1 MKKELILRILFL
13 LFWTSS
19 LFAQIPINGFCKL
32 TEFSVKPN
40 YSSIV
45 AVDYN
50 SDGYRDL
57 VFYNPTL
64 NNYSTL
70 TSDSRSS
77 FGKASEKYSSFS
89 LAVIHPYFNDKSSKR
104 FIALSRKTREAG
116 IVTFSRTGSL
126 ITNSKIKFD
135 GYAST
140 IDVGKVEEG
149 IPSNVLCAGA
159 GMDGLVLAKE
169 RSRRLNEDDR
179 IKGKIFSAAVFI
191 DLNYDGY
198 EDIAAIDLV
207 SNSIVFYNNDEAG
220 SFEESRSIGL
230 GSEVSEF
237 RALDFNSD
245 RFTDLAFIKNNN
257 LEILLGDSVSSFQR
271 KFHFATEQGV
281 SKYTILDFNGDGF
294 NDVAFINQSGSK
306 LFISFAKGN
315 NSFYSPVCYI
325 SKQNL
330 SDVTSYVDR
339 GGRKLA
345 AVSSTGASYLISSLS
360 MHDETFNIAL
370 LEGAAT
376 IQAFDY
382 NRDGFKELAFI
393 DAGSNTMKIGLS
405 ERRNLLR
412 SYFTFN
418 LSTIPNQFIIDDT
431 KKNVTTFICYRKGEK
446 SLEVLRYNFENNRT
460 SKQIIYTTD
469 PIREVKF
476 SSDRLK
482 DRINICA
489 MTLKNKIL
497 SLQEFEMRNFTSRF
511 VEKRQ
516 VAANVEDATFNYS
529 VYKDVYAL
537 IRLGRNVDLVKIVF
551 DKKEIERTSRLTF
564 EIPENETIES
574 KMISV
579 DELIG
584 RTKPAAALLS
594 FSKKSVLYYFRK
606 EKNIRMEIKE
616 RLQTSLPVKY
626 IIDGENVLF
635 LSYSNQ
641 TKKFWEMKPA
651 ARSAKAIAPIETNGI
666 NDYFVATLHG
676 KNKYLIYS
684 SGNTNSITIKKY
696 L

>member
-57 VFYNPTL
+57 VVYNPTL

-70 TSDSRSS
+70 TADSRSS
-77 FGKASEKYSSFS
+77 FTRASEKYSSFS
-89 LAVIHPYFNDKSSKR
+89 LAMIHPYANDNSGKK
-104 FIALSRKTREAG
+104 FLALSRKTREAG
-116 IVTFSRTGSL
+116 IVTFSRSGS
-126 ITNSKIKFD
+126 ISINSKIKFD
-135 GYAST
+135 GFAST
-140 IDVGKVEEG
+140 IDVSKVEG
-149 IPSNVLCAGA
+149 SVASIVLCSGS
-159 GMDGLVLAKE
+159 GIDGLVLAKE
-169 RSRRLNEDDR
+169 KNRRLIESER
-179 IKGKIFSAAVFI
+179 IKGKIFSTAVFI

-198 EDIAAIDLV
+198 EDIAAVDLI
-207 SNSIVFYNNDEAG
+207 SNSIVFYNNDETG

-237 RALDFNSD
+237 RALDFNYD

-257 LEILLGDSVSSFQR
+257 LEILLGDSVSSFQKR
-271 KFHFATEQGV
+271 FRFTAGQGV
-281 SKYTILDFNGDGF
+281 SKYAVLDFNGDGF
-294 NDVAFINQSGSK
+294 NDVAFINESSSK
-306 LFISFAKGN
+306 MFVSFAKGN

-330 SDVTSYVDR
+330 CDITSYVDR

-345 AVSSTGASYLISSLS
+345 AVSLEGNVYLISSLS
-360 MHDETFNIAL
+360 MHDENFNLAL
-370 LEGAAT
+370 QEGAAAL
-376 IQAFDY
+376 QVFDY

-405 ERRNLLR
+405 ERRNMMR
-412 SYFTFN
+412 TYFSLN
-418 LSTIPNQFIIDDT
+418 LSTTPNQLIIDDS
-431 KKNVTTFICYRKGEK
+431 KKNIATFICYKKGEK
-446 SLEVLRYNFENNRT
+446 AIEVLRYNFENNRM
-460 SKQIIYTTD
+460 SKQIIYASD

-482 DRINICA
+482 DRITVCA
-489 MTLKNKIL
+489 LTLQNKIL
-497 SLQEFEMRNFTSRF
+497 SLQEFEIRNFRNPKA
-511 VEKRQ
+511 ENRQ
-516 VAANVEDATFNYS
+516 VAANVEDATFNFS

-537 IRLGRNVDLVKIVF
+537 VRLGRNVDLVKIVF
-551 DKKEIERTSRLTF
+551 DKKEMERTPRLTF
-564 EIPENETIES
+564 ELPEDEMIES

-594 FSKKSVLYYFRK
+594 FNRKSVLYYFRK
-606 EKNIRMEIKE
+606 ERNIRMEIKE

-626 IIDGENVLF
+626 FIDNEKVL
-635 LSYSNQ
+635 LLTYSDQ
-641 TKKFWEMKPA
+641 TKKIWEMNPA
-651 ARSAKAIAPIETNGI
+651 ARSAKAFAPIETNGI

-684 SGNTNSITIKKY
+684 SANTNSITIKKY